1 VTARSSASFA
11 GSGLKPARQLGT
23 SVANQFL
30 KGGAFMIGI
39 QRILCP
45 TDLTTESDEALRYA
59 VTLSSAYNAKLF
71 VLYCRERG
79 VNNNG
84 RAEGGETTPLF
95 IASLAP
101 NLGLKSFSELNWEG
115 LVAEN
120 VDDVG
125 KTIVREAAKHEVDL
139 IVMRSRRRPR
149 AAALL
154 GSTAET
160 VSRTA
165 PCSVLVTHPQEREW
179 VSFSTGEVDLNRI
192 LVAHDFSADSEL
204 ALKYGVSLAQ
214 EYQAELHL
222 LHVLS
227 KEERD
232 QPEVA
237 WAQAGSKSGYKNAA
251 LQLQAAVPKEAFLW
265 CKVVNSVSC
274 GNAYQEVLSYAKEH
288 DIDLICM
295 GASGT
300 RIILGVLFGSNTN
313 RVLREAPCP
322 VLVARPTNW
331 SDRVTSLSRID
342 M

>member
-1 VTARSSASFA
+1 
-11 GSGLKPARQLGT
+11 
-23 SVANQFL
+23 
-30 KGGAFMIGI
+30 MIGI

-59 VTLSSAYNAKLF
+59 VALSSAYNAKLF

-125 KTIVREAAKHEVDL
+125 NTIVREAAKHEVDL

-204 ALKYGVSLAQ
+204 ALRYGVSLAQ

>member
-1 VTARSSASFA
+1 M
-11 GSGLKPARQLGT
+11 
-23 SVANQFL
+23 VA
-30 KGGAFMIGI
+30 I

-59 VTLSSAYNAKLF
+59 VALSSAYNAKLF
-71 VLYCRERG
+71 VLYCKGTETNRNSYG
-79 VNNNG
+79 HNAQP
-84 RAEGGETTPLF
+84 AETEPLF

-101 NLGLKSFSELNWEG
+101 NLGLKSLSELNWEG

-125 KTIVREAAKHEVDL
+125 KTIVREAVKHEVDL
-139 IVMRSRRRPR
+139 ILMRSRRRPR

-165 PCSVLVTHPQEREW
+165 PCSVLITHPQEREW
-179 VSFSTGEVDLNRI
+179 VSFSAGEIDLNRI
-192 LVAHDFSADSEL
+192 LVAHDFSAHSEL
-204 ALKYGVSLAQ
+204 AFKYGVSLAQ

-237 WAQAGSKSGYKNAA
+237 WAQQGSASRYESAA

-265 CKVVNSVSC
+265 CKVVNAVSC
-274 GNAYQEVLSYAKEH
+274 GKTNEEVLDYAKEH
-288 DIDLICM
+288 EIDLICI
-295 GASGT
+295 GASDT
-300 RIILGVLFGSNTN
+300 RFILGGLFGSNTA
-313 RVLREAPCP
+313 RILRQAPCP
-322 VLVARPTNW
+322 VLVARPTAKGE
-331 SDRVTSLSRID
+331 RR
-342 M
+342 

>member
-1 VTARSSASFA
+1 
-11 GSGLKPARQLGT
+11 
-23 SVANQFL
+23 
-30 KGGAFMIGI
+30 MIGI

-59 VTLSSAYNAKLF
+59 VALSAAYSAKLF
-71 VLYCRERG
+71 VLYCKETETNR
-79 VNNNG
+79 NHNG
-84 RAEGGETTPLF
+84 HDAQSVETEPLF

-101 NLGLKSFSELNWEG
+101 HLGLKSISELNWEG
-115 LVAEN
+115 LVAEKA
-120 VDDVG
+120 DDVG
-125 KTIVREAAKHEVDL
+125 KTIVREATKHEVDL

-179 VSFSTGEVDLNRI
+179 VSFSAGEIDLNRI
-192 LVAHDFSADSEL
+192 HVAHDFSADSEL

-227 KEERD
+227 KEERE

-237 WAQAGSKSGYKNAA
+237 WAQAGSEGGYKNAA
-251 LQLQAAVPKEAFLW
+251 LQLQAAIPKEAFLW
-265 CKVVNSVSC
+265 CRIVNAVSC
-274 GNAYQEVLSYAKEH
+274 GNAYQEVLTYAKEH

-300 RIILGVLFGSNTN
+300 RFILGVLFGSNTN
-313 RVLREAPCP
+313 RVLRQAPCP
-322 VLVARPTNW
+322 VLVARPTKIG
-331 SDRVTSLSRID
+331 VTQVTK
-342 M
+342 

>member
-1 VTARSSASFA
+1 
-11 GSGLKPARQLGT
+11 
-23 SVANQFL
+23 
-30 KGGAFMIGI
+30 MIGI

-59 VTLSSAYNAKLF
+59 VALSSAYNAKLF

-101 NLGLKSFSELNWEG
+101 NLGLKSFSALNWEG

-139 IVMRSRRRPR
+139 IVMCSRRRPR

-165 PCSVLVTHPQEREW
+165 RCSVLVTHPQEREW
-179 VSFSTGEVDLNRI
+179 VSFSAGEIDLNRI
-192 LVAHDFSADSEL
+192 LVAHDFSADSKL

-295 GASGT
+295 GASGA
-300 RIILGVLFGSNTN
+300 RSILGVLVGSNTN
-313 RVLREAPCP
+313 RVLRQAPCP
-322 VLVARPTNW
+322 VLVARQ
-331 SDRVTSLSRID
+331 RLERLS
-342 M
+342 

>member
-1 VTARSSASFA
+1 
-11 GSGLKPARQLGT
+11 
-23 SVANQFL
+23 
-30 KGGAFMIGI
+30 MIAI

-59 VTLSSAYNAKLF
+59 VALSSAYNAKLF
-71 VLYCRERG
+71 VLYCKETG
-79 VNNNG
+79 VNNG
-84 RAEGGETTPLF
+84 HAEGDETTPLF

-139 IVMRSRRRPR
+139 IVMCSRRRPR

-192 LVAHDFSADSEL
+192 LVAHDFSADSKL

-237 WAQAGSKSGYKNAA
+237 WAQAGSESGYKNAA

-265 CKVVNSVSC
+265 CKVVNAVSC
-274 GNAYQEVLSYAKEH
+274 GNAYQEVLTYAKEH

-295 GASGT
+295 GASGA
-300 RIILGVLFGSNTN
+300 RSILGVLVGSNTN
-313 RVLREAPCP
+313 RVLRQAPCP
-322 VLVARPTNW
+322 VLVARQRLERP
-331 SDRVTSLSRID
+331 S
-342 M
+342 

>member
-1 VTARSSASFA
+1 
-11 GSGLKPARQLGT
+11 
-23 SVANQFL
+23 
-30 KGGAFMIGI
+30 MITI

-45 TDLTTESDEALRYA
+45 TDLTRESDEALRYA
-59 VTLSSAYNAKLF
+59 VALSSVYNAKLF
-71 VLYCRERG
+71 ILYCRETGTDSNR
-79 VNNNG
+79 NG
-84 RAEGGETTPLF
+84 GNAQSVETEPLF
-95 IASLAP
+95 IESLAP
-101 NLGLKSFSELNWEG
+101 HLGLNSVSELNWEG

-120 VDDVG
+120 AGDIG

-139 IVMRSRRRPR
+139 IVMRSRRRPH

-179 VSFSTGEVDLNRI
+179 VSFSTGEIDLNRV
-192 LVAHDFSADSEL
+192 LVAHDFSGDSEL

-237 WAQAGSKSGYKNAA
+237 WAQAGRESGYKNAA
-251 LQLQAAVPKEAFLW
+251 LQLQAAIPKEAFLW
-265 CKVVNSVSC
+265 CKVVNAVSC
-274 GNAYQEVLSYAKEH
+274 GNAYEEVLTYAKEH
-288 DIDLICM
+288 EIDLICM
-295 GASGT
+295 GASGM
-300 RIILGVLFGSNTN
+300 RFILGALFGSNTN
-313 RVLREAPCP
+313 RVLRQAPCP
-322 VLVARPTNW
+322 VMVARPTKTG
-331 SDRVTSLSRID
+331 VTQVTK
-342 M
+342 

>member
-1 VTARSSASFA
+1 
-11 GSGLKPARQLGT
+11 
-23 SVANQFL
+23 
-30 KGGAFMIGI
+30 MIAI

-59 VTLSSAYNAKLF
+59 VALSAVYNAKLF
-71 VLYCRERG
+71 VLYCKETETNH
-79 VNNNG
+79 NNNG
-84 RAEGGETTPLF
+84 HNEQSADTNSLF

-101 NLGLKSFSELNWEG
+101 HLGLKSLSELNWEG

-120 VDDVG
+120 TDDVG

-165 PCSVLVTHPQEREW
+165 PCSVLITHPQEREW
-179 VSFSTGEVDLNRI
+179 VSFSTSEVDLNRI

-237 WAQAGSKSGYKNAA
+237 WAQAGSESGYKNAA
-251 LQLQAAVPKEAFLW
+251 LQLQAAIPQEAFLW
-265 CKVVNSVSC
+265 CKFVNAVRC
-274 GNAYQEVLSYAKEH
+274 GKTYEQVLTYAKEH
-288 DIDLICM
+288 EIDLICM
-295 GASGT
+295 GASGA
-300 RIILGVLFGSNTN
+300 RFILGVLFGSNTD
-313 RVLREAPCP
+313 RVLRQAPCP
-322 VLVARPTNW
+322 VLVARPAHTGMAQLRN
-331 SDRVTSLSRID
+331 
-342 M
+342 

>member
-1 VTARSSASFA
+1 MLA
-11 GSGLKPARQLGT
+11 
-23 SVANQFL
+23 
-30 KGGAFMIGI
+30 I

-45 TDLTTESDEALRYA
+45 TDLTTQSDEALRYA
-59 VTLSSAYNAKLF
+59 VALSSAFNAKLF
-71 VLYCRERG
+71 VLYCKEVNR
-79 VNNNG
+79 NNNG
-84 RAEGGETTPLF
+84 QNGQTVETSPLF

-101 NLGLKSFSELNWEG
+101 HLGLKSFSELNWEG

-120 VDDVG
+120 VENVG
-125 KTIVREAAKHEVDL
+125 KTIVREAAKHDVDL

-165 PCSVLVTHPQEREW
+165 PCSVLITHPQEREW
-179 VSFSTGEVDLNRI
+179 VSFSAGEIDLNRI
-192 LVAHDFSADSEL
+192 LVAHDFSAHSEL

-237 WAQAGSKSGYKNAA
+237 WAQAGSESSYKNATIL
-251 LQLQAAVPKEAFLW
+251 LQSAIPREAFLW
-265 CKVVNSVSC
+265 CKVVNAVSC
-274 GNAYQEVLSYAKEH
+274 GKTYEQVLTYAKERE
-288 DIDLICM
+288 IDLICI
-295 GASGT
+295 GASGS
-300 RIILGVLFGSNTN
+300 RFILGVLFGSNTD
-313 RVLREAPCP
+313 RVLRQAPCP
-322 VLVARPTNW
+322 ILVARPRKTI
-331 SDRVTSLSRID
+331 V
-342 M
+342 